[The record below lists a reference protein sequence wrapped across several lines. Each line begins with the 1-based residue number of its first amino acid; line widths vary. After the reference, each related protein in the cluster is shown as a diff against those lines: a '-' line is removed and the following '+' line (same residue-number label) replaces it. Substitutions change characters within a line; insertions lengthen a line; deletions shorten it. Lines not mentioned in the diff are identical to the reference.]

1 MPIHHTAFK
10 QIKKDKKRTLRNKS
24 VKSELKTYLKKFESL
39 IEEKK
44 NEEAKTYLKKLTASL
59 FKAKTKG
66 VIHKNTAARK
76 ISRLYKKLNKITA
89 PKSSS

>member
-24 VKSELKTYLKKFESL
+24 VKSELKTYLKKFEEL
-39 IEEKK
+39 VTEKKIEE
-44 NEEAKTYLKKLTASL
+44 ARIYLNKLTASL
-59 FKAKTKG
+59 YKAKSKG

-76 ISRLYKKLNKITA
+76 ISRLNKKLNKLNPSKTS
-89 PKSSS
+89 K